1 MSKQLETHAAGA
13 ADLQVDLDEDARGIV
28 DQGVVLGAVHPEC
41 DVNERRFIVVGGAHS
56 TAVAASITKTASLAI
71 QMVVAQLE
79 ERDVDLTPRTQG
91 KRVVVRH
98 NGYCHYYDKQPR
110 KTAQWK
116 NEQRRFRK

>member
-1 MSKQLETHAAGA
+1 MNEQLETYVAGA
-13 ADLQVDLDEDARGIV
+13 DDLQVDLDELRFF
-28 DQGVVLGAVHPEC
+28 VVG
-41 DVNERRFIVVGGAHS
+41 GGAHS
-56 TAVAASITKTASLAI
+56 TAVAASIAKTGSLTI

-79 ERDVDLTPRTQG
+79 ERGVDLTPCTQG